1 MCGGQGVIRGT
12 RVPLRTILASL
23 AEGATANEIVSD
35 FPTVSVEAV
44 QAVIACARSHS
55 SICCSRATRITNS
68 STSAGSRSATCRAY
82 FRSKASFSGSRTS
95 S

>member
-1 MCGGQGVIRGT
+1 MCGGQAVIRGT

-44 QAVIACARSHS
+44 QAVIAYA
-55 SICCSRATRITNS
+55 A
-68 STSAGSRSATCRAY
+68 
-82 FRSKASFSGSRTS
+82 ASVGEDLPLPMVPSPA
-95 S
+95 

>member
-1 MCGGQGVIRGT
+1 MPVDFQKFIERRRDVCGGQAVIRGT

-44 QAVIACARSHS
+44 QAVIAYA
-55 SICCSRATRITNS
+55 A
-68 STSAGSRSATCRAY
+68 
-82 FRSKASFSGSRTS
+82 ASVGEDLPLPMVPSPA
-95 S
+95 